1 MKRQLLLIA
10 LAVSVVGCAARPPKV
25 WLKAGATDEQFRRD
39 RLTCRQYGM
48 QSAQANGLSGNMFV
62 EVWISDRAAECLQ
75 GLGYHEAASAQT
87 AAYSPPIAAP
97 ERAVASAAPASA
109 PTVQRGQ
116 PAMSN
121 NSKPAAAAVVAA
133 SDAERDKVAQV
144 LAESG
149 FPLFGEPL
157 RFKQSNGRS
166 FYEARG
172 AQGQVTQV
180 VCDAAGGCHLRTVHD
195 N

>member
-1 MKRQLLLIA
+1 MARIFSESPDMKRQLLILA
-10 LAVSVVGCAARPPKV
+10 LALSVVGCVATAPKV

-62 EVWISDRAAECLQ
+62 EVWISDRTTECLQ

-109 PTVQRGQ
+109 PG
-116 PAMSN
+116 
-121 NSKPAAAAVVAA
+121 AAPDV
-133 SDAERDKVAQV
+133 ERERVTRV

-149 FPLFGEPL
+149 FPLAGEPL

-172 AQGQVTQV
+172 TQGQITQV
-180 VCDAAGGCHLRTVHD
+180 VCDAESNCHLRTVHD
-195 N
+195 